1 MLKKYCL
8 LALFFGLPFA
18 GFAWGVVGHRAIGK
32 VADNHLN
39 GKARREITRLL
50 GHETLAL
57 VSTYPDE
64 IRPYPDFAYTS
75 PWHYVNTAV
84 GLTQP
89 QYESQLK
96 SITEPT
102 AYNSLLTQI
111 KTLRDPAATREQKV
125 FALKFVVHIIGD
137 VHQPLHTGTAE
148 TRGGNKILVKFRGK
162 DTNLHGL
169 WDSGLIDYT
178 GLTYLELAATVDHAD
193 RTQIRQWQQDEPA
206 TWLYESYQL
215 SQPLA
220 VEAQQQPELDYR
232 YYPKYAAVMEQR
244 LLQAGIRLAGVLNDV
259 FS

>member
-8 LALFFGLPFA
+8 LALFFGLPLG

-32 VADNHLN
+32 VADNHLS
-39 GKARREITRLL
+39 GKARKEIAQLL

-64 IRPYPDFAYTS
+64 IRPYPEFAYTS

-102 AYNSLLTQI
+102 AYNSLLAQI
-111 KTLRDPAATREQKV
+111 KTLRDPTATREQKI
-125 FALKFVVHIIGD
+125 FALKFVVHIVGD

-148 TRGGNKILVKFRGK
+148 SRGGNKILVKFRGK

-178 GLTYLELAATVDHAD
+178 GLTYLELAATVDHTD
-193 RTQIRQWQQDEPA
+193 RAQIRRWQQDPPA
-206 TWLYESYQL
+206 TWLFESYQL

-220 VEAQQQPELDYR
+220 VEAEQQPELDYR
-232 YYPKYAAVMEQR
+232 YYPK
-244 LLQAGIRLAGVLNDV
+244 LL
-259 FS
+259 S